1 MNVHSIRTIDFEK
14 LNIGGENNLQFKP
27 LFCLELSI
35 FNTDENFQIVKD
47 YYKTDDRYELIK
59 KAQKSDC
66 DILGLKFNIED
77 VEQVEEACEILKKLL
92 PEIKKPLMIRGVNN
106 DGIDNVLIPALT
118 KILDRK
124 SIVAFANENTYKKIV
139 PAVVNGEHI
148 LVLRSPID
156 INLAKELNI
165 LSSDLGQPLDKILID
180 TDIGGLGYGLEYGY
194 SIMEK
199 VKIEGLN
206 GDDYLNMPLISF
218 VTEESL
224 KTKEAK
230 SDTYSKSWGQLE
242 KRAEMF
248 EISSATA
255 VAAAGANVI
264 VLNNPKSINI
274 MKGLFA

>member
-1 MNVHSIRTIDFEK
+1 MHSIRTIDFEK

>member
-1 MNVHSIRTIDFEK
+1 MNAHSIRTVNLSK
-14 LNIGGENNLQFKP
+14 LNIGGEDFLNFKP

-35 FNTDENFQIVKD
+35 YNPDENFRIVKD
-47 YYKTDDRYELIK
+47 FYKTTDRMKLVQM
-59 KAQKSDC
+59 AQATDC

-77 VEQVEEACEILKKLL
+77 ETQIEEACRILKNLL
-92 PEIKKPLMIRGVNN
+92 PEITKPLMIRGVNN
-106 DGIDNVLIPALT
+106 DGIDSILLPALT
-118 KILDRK
+118 KILDRE
-124 SIVAFANENTYKKIV
+124 SIVAFADENTYKSIV
-139 PAVVNGEHI
+139 PVVVEGGHI

-199 VKIEGLN
+199 VKLEGFN

-230 SDTYSKSWGQLE
+230 SDTYSKSWGNLDE
-242 KRAEMF
+242 RAKIF
-248 EISSATA
+248 ELSSASA
-255 VAAAGANVI
+255 VAAAGANVV
-264 VLNNPKSINI
+264 VLNNPDSVRI
-274 MKGLFA
+274 MKGLFE

>member
-1 MNVHSIRTIDFEK
+1 MHSIRTIDFEK

-77 VEQVEEACEILKKLL
+77 VEQVEEACEISKKLL

>member
-1 MNVHSIRTIDFEK
+1 MNAHSIRTVELQK
-14 LNIGGENNLQFKP
+14 LHIGGESFLEFKP

-47 YYKTDDRYELIK
+47 SYKTSDRVELIK
-59 KAQKSDC
+59 LAEKTDC

-77 VEQVEEACEILKKLL
+77 INEVADACNILKKLL

-106 DGIDNVLIPALT
+106 DGIDSELLPELV
-118 KILDRK
+118 KVLDRPA
-124 SIVAFANENTYKKIV
+124 IVAFANENTYKNIV
-139 PAVVNGEHI
+139 PAVVEGGHI

-199 VKIEGLN
+199 VKLEGFN
-206 GDDYLNMPLISF
+206 GDEYLNMPLISF

-230 SDTYSKSWGQLE
+230 SDGYSESWGGLKE
-242 KRAEMF
+242 RAEMF
-248 EISSATA
+248 EISSASA
-255 VAAAGANVI
+255 AAAAGANVI
-264 VLNNPKSINI
+264 VLNNPDSVRI

>member
-1 MNVHSIRTIDFEK
+1 MSAHSIRTVE
-14 LNIGGENNLQFKP
+14 LQNLYIGGESSLQFKP

-35 FNTDENFQIVKD
+35 FNPEENFQLVKD
-47 YYKTDDRYELIK
+47 FYKTSDRQKLVQV
-59 KAQKSDC
+59 AQETSC
-66 DILGLKFNIED
+66 DILGLKFNISDISE
-77 VEQVEEACEILKKLL
+77 VENACAVLKSLL

-106 DGIDNVLIPALT
+106 DAIDSVLLPSLVKALE
-118 KILDRK
+118 RQA
-124 SIVAFANENTYKKIV
+124 IVAFANENTYKAIV
-139 PAVVNGEHI
+139 PAVVSGGHI

-199 VKIEGLN
+199 VKLEGFK

-230 SDTYSKSWGQLE
+230 SDNYSQSWGGL
-242 KRAEMF
+242 KDRAKMF
-248 EISSATA
+248 EISSAGA

-264 VLNNPKSINI
+264 VLNNPESVGI
-274 MKGLFA
+274 MKGLFN

>member
-1 MNVHSIRTIDFEK
+1 MNEHSIKTVNFQK
-14 LNIGGENNLQFKP
+14 LNIGGEAFLQFKP

-35 FNTDENFQIVKD
+35 FNTEENFQIVKD
-47 YYKTDDRYELIK
+47 FYKTSDRIQLLKI
-59 KAQKSDC
+59 AQESGC

-77 VEQVEEACEILKKLL
+77 CKQVQEACDILKTLL

-106 DGIDNVLIPALT
+106 DGIDRELLPALT
-118 KILDRK
+118 KILDREA
-124 SIVAFANENTYKKIV
+124 IVAFANENTYKFIV
-139 PAVVNGEHI
+139 PPVVEGGHI
-148 LVLRSPID
+148 VVLRSPID

-199 VKIEGLN
+199 IKLEGFN

-230 SDTYSKSWGQLE
+230 SDSYSKSWGELSE
-242 KRAEMF
+242 RSYNF
-248 EISSATA
+248 EVTSASA
-255 VAAAGANVI
+255 VAAAGANII
-264 VLNNPKSINI
+264 VLNHPKTVEI
-274 MKGLFA
+274 MKGLFK